1 MLSNKRICEGDSDVS
16 SDEEVNDKITT
27 TQRHEDSGEHNSID
41 GAIEESQAWF
51 FEGSHYNNMFKDNI
65 NATIFLLLP
74 KTRILGVA
82 NSDIHV

>member
-1 MLSNKRICEGDSDVS
+1 MLSNKRICEGDSDAS
-16 SDEEVNDKITT
+16 SDEDVNDKNTK
-27 TQRHEDSGEHNSID
+27 QRHEDIGQHNSID
-41 GAIEESQAWF
+41 GTIEESQAWF